1 MSDAVLVALIAF
13 AGTVIANVI
22 GILIA
27 NSLTKYRIG
36 KLEEQVSKHNE
47 VVERT
52 YRLEEKVEFHDK
64 EITDLKREL
73 SR

>member
-13 AGTVIANVI
+13 AGTVIAHVI